1 MSNDLDNEIII
12 GINRPKTPKNN
23 PKKKYKKN
31 GSKSSGS
38 KKGSNKKVA
47 KKATSNKK
55 NKIDKPRKLRK
66 GLIFFL
72 IILAIIVIIVVLMNL
87 NICKITNIEV
97 VDNERVTKEQIEE
110 LVNFNQYNNLFS
122 INAIKAQDDIKKNAY
137 IEDVKVS
144 RKFPNTVK
152 ITVKERVPKYML
164 QVADSYVYINNQ
176 GYMLEVS
183 VEKLDIP
190 IIVGF
195 KTDLSNAK
203 AGNRLEVEDLKKME
217 TIIKIVETAR
227 ANDIVDSITKIDVS
241 NDKNYT
247 LILESEQ
254 KTVYLGDCSDLNTR
268 MLYLSGILSQTKNI
282 VGEIFLNMD
291 LNTDDAYFREQT

>member
-1 MSNDLDNEIII
+1 MSNDLDDEIII
-12 GINRPKTPKNN
+12 GINRPKSPKNN

-31 GSKSSGS
+31 GSKLAGS

-55 NKIDKPRKLRK
+55 NKIDKPKKSRK

-72 IILAIIVIIVVLMNL
+72 IFVAIIAIIVVLMNL
-87 NICKITNIEV
+87 NICKISNIELI
-97 VDNERVTKEQIEE
+97 DNERVTKEQIEE
-110 LVNFNQYNNLFS
+110 LANFNQYNNLFS
-122 INAIKAQDDIKKNAY
+122 INTIKVQDDIKKNAY

-144 RKFPNTVK
+144 RKFPNTAK

-282 VGEIFLNMD
+282 AGEIFLNMD

>member
-1 MSNDLDNEIII
+1 MSNDLDDEIII

-23 PKKKYKKN
+23 QKKKYKKN
-31 GSKSSGS
+31 GSKSSES

-55 NKIDKPRKLRK
+55 NKIDKPRKARK

-72 IILAIIVIIVVLMNL
+72 IFVTIIAIIVVLMNL
-87 NICKITNIEV
+87 NICKISNIELI
-97 VDNERVTKEQIEE
+97 DNERVTKEQIEE
-110 LVNFNQYNNLFS
+110 LANFEQYNNLFS
-122 INAIKAQDDIKKNAY
+122 INTIKAQDDIKKNAY

-268 MLYLSGILSQTKNI
+268 MLYLSGILSQTKN
-282 VGEIFLNMD
+282 VAGEIFLNMD

>member
-1 MSNDLDNEIII
+1 MSNDLDDEIII

-23 PKKKYKKN
+23 QKKKYKKN

-38 KKGSNKKVA
+38 KKDSNKKVA

-55 NKIDKPRKLRK
+55 NKIDKPIKARK

-72 IILAIIVIIVVLMNL
+72 ILVAIIAIIVVLMNL
-87 NICKITNIEV
+87 NICKISNIEV
-97 VDNERVTKEQIEE
+97 IDNERVTKEQIEE
-110 LVNFNQYNNLFS
+110 LANFNQYNNLFS
-122 INAIKAQDDIKKNAY
+122 INTIKAQDDIKKNAY

-254 KTVYLGDCSDLNTR
+254 KTVYLGDCSDLNTK

-282 VGEIFLNMD
+282 AGEIFLNMD